1 MEIKNA
7 NELGWV
13 NAFETPLLSSFDKTI
28 MAIYIGSE
36 KSTFMNFGC
45 NGINTCYQK
54 FQLKITSSQDNHI
67 LLNFGFNILSLQFK
81 LKPNFKNNKEKFFWD
96 RNKKLFTNMDE
107 FFEFE

>member
-13 NAFETPLLSSFDKTI
+13 NAFETPLLSSFDQTI

-54 FQLKITSSQDNHI
+54 FQLKIT
-67 LLNFGFNILSLQFK
+67 GFNLKSELDPGASVYINLYIYSAQQFIL
-81 LKPNFKNNKEKFFWD
+81 
-96 RNKKLFTNMDE
+96 
-107 FFEFE
+107 